1 MTATAWVTAWMA
13 AAAVLV
19 ALEPAHGPPIRGA
32 PAGIAASN
40 GRPQRRRSWLTSRFG
55 RGLGGATCGLAVLLL
70 IGGVLG
76 LAAGAL
82 VGVVATQA
90 LGRLHTRGDLRRR
103 EQLADLLPLAGELL
117 AAALTS
123 GADPGS
129 ALRAVG
135 TAVGDPLGA
144 CLEQVARA
152 MDLGSSPEDAWAE
165 LMADPVTAVLA
176 RPMVRA
182 AASGAPSART
192 LARMSDELR
201 RQAGARAA
209 HRAEVVG
216 VRAVGPLGLCFLPAF
231 VVLGVVPFVAGS
243 VRHLV
248 AG

>member
-1 MTATAWVTAWMA
+1 M
-13 AAAVLV
+13 
-19 ALEPAHGPPIRGA
+19 
-32 PAGIAASN
+32 
-40 GRPQRRRSWLTSRFG
+40 
-55 RGLGGATCGLAVLLL
+55 CGLAVALLV
-70 IGGVLG
+70 GGPMG

-82 VGVVATQA
+82 VAVVVARA
-90 LGRLHTRGDLRRR
+90 LARLLTRSAIRRR
-103 EQLADLLPLAGELL
+103 EQVADLLPLAGELL

-135 TAVGDPLGA
+135 AAVGDPLGA
-144 CLEQVARA
+144 PLAHVARA
-152 MDLGSSPEDAWAE
+152 MDLGSPAEEAWAE
-165 LMADPVTAVLA
+165 LLADPATAALA

-182 AASGAPSART
+182 ASSGAPTARS
-192 LARMSDELR
+192 LARMSAELR
-201 RQAGARAA
+201 RQAVARAA

-243 VRHLV
+243 VRHLL